1 MIPADWLQ
9 STAGQVVLVLIVGA
23 GVMGGGECLLA
34 IREMALNSRFSL
46 PEGTRQMSRYDYGGM
61 VVVGWFAVIIG
72 AVVIVGGLFVILV
85 GRR

>member
-1 MIPADWLQ
+1 MSPADWLQ
-9 STAGQVVLVLIVGA
+9 STAGYVVLVLIVGA
-23 GVMGGGECLLA
+23 GVMGGGELLLA

-61 VVVGWFAVIIG
+61 VVVGWFAVVIG

-85 GRR
+85 GR